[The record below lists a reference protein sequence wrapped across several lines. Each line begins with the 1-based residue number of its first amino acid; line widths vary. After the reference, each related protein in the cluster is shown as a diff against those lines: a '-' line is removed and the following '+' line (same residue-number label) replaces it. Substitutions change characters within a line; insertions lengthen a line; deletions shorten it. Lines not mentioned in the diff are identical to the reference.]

1 MIGIENVRIVL
12 VRPRI
17 GRNVGS
23 VCRAMKTMGI
33 TDLSVIRDSQ
43 RALRSQRSSLDLVE
57 ARKVAVH
64 ASDVLE
70 AASFYDVISDAV
82 GDCAVVAGV
91 TRRQGR
97 RRKYFSL
104 MPDEL
109 ADRIARNLRA
119 RTALLFGNE
128 ESGLTDEELEQ
139 CDLAVHVPS
148 SPLFPSLNLSHA
160 VQIVTYEIHRRVQR
174 STLDPYSPIN
184 RQKLDSLVE
193 ITVRSLANIGF
204 FKQVGPEEMSVFLRG
219 ILGRIQLSER
229 EAKRI
234 EKIFRKIS
242 GLCAGR
248 DVE

>member
-17 GRNVGS
+17 GRNVGA

-33 TDLSVIRDSQ
+33 TDLSVISHDSP
-43 RALRSQRSSLDLVE
+43 LDLAE

-70 AASFYDVISDAV
+70 AASFYDEISDAIE
-82 GDCAVVAGV
+82 DCAVVAGV
-91 TRRQGR
+91 TRRRGR

-109 ADRIARNLRA
+109 ADRIARNAGA

-160 VQIVTYEIHRRVQR
+160 VQIVAYEIHRRAQR
-174 STLDPYSPIN
+174 STLNPYTPIN

-193 ITVRSLANIGF
+193 IMVRSLANIGF
-204 FKQVGPEEMSVFLRG
+204 FKQVGSEEMSVFLRG
-219 ILGRIQLSER
+219 ILGRAQLSER

-242 GLCAGR
+242 GLGAGR

>member
-12 VRPRI
+12 VRPRV

-33 TDLSVIRDSQ
+33 TDLSVIRDS
-43 RALRSQRSSLDLVE
+43 RRSLRSQGLDLVE
-57 ARKVAVH
+57 ARRVAVH

-70 AASFYDVISDAV
+70 GASFFDVISDAV
-82 GDCAVVAGV
+82 EDCAIVAGV
-91 TRRQGR
+91 TRRRGR

-104 MPDEL
+104 MPNEL
-109 ADRIARNLRA
+109 ADRIAGNARA

-160 VQIVTYEIHRRVQR
+160 VQIVAYEIYRRMQR
-174 STLDPYSPIN
+174 PTFDTYTPIN
-184 RQKLDSLVE
+184 RQKLESLVE
-193 ITVRSLANIGF
+193 VTVKSLANIGF
-204 FKQVGPEEMSVFLRG
+204 FKQVGPEEMGVFLRG
-219 ILGRIQLSER
+219 ILGRAQLSGR

-234 EKIFRKIS
+234 EKMFRKIS

-248 DVE
+248 GVQ